1 MEFRVAKKLK
11 DLEKM
16 ADEAIRQT
24 EDRQYASE
32 LMDDGY
38 ETVGKY
44 RIAFCGKD
52 CMVKFR
58 Q

>member
-1 MEFRVAKKLK
+1 
-11 DLEKM
+11 M

-24 EDRQYASE
+24 EDRQYIAE

-38 ETVGKY
+38 GTVGKY
-44 RIAFCGKD
+44 GIAFCGKD
-52 CMVKFR
+52 CLVKFR

>member
-1 MEFRVAKKLK
+1 MEFRVAKKPR

-16 ADEAIRQT
+16 ADEAIRQI
-24 EDRQYASE
+24 EDRQYIAE
-32 LMDDGY
+32 LLDDGY

>member
-1 MEFRVAKKLK
+1 
-11 DLEKM
+11 M

-24 EDRQYASE
+24 EDRQYIAE

-38 ETVGKY
+38 GTVGKY
-44 RIAFCGKD
+44 GIVFCGKD
-52 CMVKFR
+52 CLVKFR

>member
-44 RIAFCGKD
+44 GIAFCGKD